1 MQEWV
6 TSLIVVGGTLAGTG
20 LGYRGALAINRRD
33 HASALRDRM
42 SSALAEYLGILYASV
57 AELRDLP
64 ANKPPNWL
72 DQAINKIRGEHA
84 TWLVHRHAEY
94 RLAGNRYRELPA
106 RLGAAIAQL
115 QVLPLPPDVRAA
127 VDAANNYIERLS
139 QDRSP
144 ELKAEWSD
152 VYARL
157 MDAAQMLGVEAIRQP
172 AKLGGADGSGHH
184 AGTRARGA
192 DH

>member
-42 SSALAEYLGILYASV
+42 RSAFAEYLGSLYVSV
-57 AELRDLP
+57 AELRDVP
-64 ANKPPNWL
+64 ANKPPTWL
-72 DQAINKIRGEHA
+72 DRAVDKMRGEQA
-84 TWLVHRHAEY
+84 TWIARRRAEY
-94 RLAGNRYRELPA
+94 RLAGDRYRELPA
-106 RLGAAIAQL
+106 QLGAATAQL

-144 ELKAEWSD
+144 QRKAEWSE
-152 VYARL
+152 VHARL
-157 MDAAQMLGVEAIRQP
+157 MDAAQTLGVE
-172 AKLGGADGSGHH
+172 GSGKQ
-184 AGTRARGA
+184 R
-192 DH
+192 